1 MFEALIAEINT
12 ICSQINSFL
21 MELKEAVV
29 KKNQGVIS
37 ARSHDIVGKVT
48 LLNIK
53 CFEMTTDSAMLDI
66 ASTLVILECKKKAA
80 FLLIDCFAY
89 VLASRRNDI
98 GKSLQKLIINIY
110 DCANEGVH
118 YLAKDQV
125 FMQYNGIIYDVLDF
139 VPSCFRNARLPI
151 DFSEHIFM
159 PWIHSIY
166 TPIRKAARRYFRD
179 ELRIIAEHPVVDVT
193 FEAKP
198 MGKQI
203 GTKALVKFGDGYPMM
218 TLYVKGHQNYTA
230 MSSSQI
236 PSSQRKDIDLKELFV
251 YKVLELTGIGPKV
264 HFITHQRGL
273 DRAFDKNA
281 LFIATQDV
289 AYTKSLTQEKVKFF
303 HPVRELY
310 RMEQGNKVGDE
321 IFLSEFYHELQH
333 DNVAPI
339 KLEATLMDIIA
350 RVFRLGDLNEDNF
363 ARIDITTPER
373 NYEKWKLFDFK
384 IPEKMEGRY
393 VIGDEGSTVDGF
405 LTGNGAL
412 SHPNVFLQDALI
424 GRNPVEKIR
433 LGNEVI
439 NLLER
444 GRPKMSRPEE
454 HKMSL
459 PEAIEQAFE
468 VVRHYF
474 EETIMGARRAELLG
488 VNLAP
493 SLADLHN
500 YRLAALQNFEHL
512 RDGLRRRQV
521 SDSNQ

>member
-1 MFEALIAEINT
+1 MFEALIAEINA
-12 ICSQINSFL
+12 ICSQINLFL
-21 MELKEAVV
+21 IALKEATAA
-29 KKNQGVIS
+29 KNHGVILSRSSELLGS
-37 ARSHDIVGKVT
+37 AS
-48 LLNIK
+48 LLTAK
-53 CFEMTTDSAMLDI
+53 CLEINTDNASLDI
-66 ASTLVILECKKKAA
+66 NSTLAFLECRKRAA
-80 FLLIDCFAY
+80 FLLIECFAY
-89 VLASRRNDI
+89 VLASKRNGI
-98 GKSLQKLIINIY
+98 GKSWQAIIVSIY

-118 YLAKDQV
+118 YLARDQV
-125 FMQYNGIIYDVLDF
+125 FIDYSGIIDDAVEF
-139 VPSCFRNARLPI
+139 SFPVFRKTGMK
-151 DFSEHIFM
+151 DSTVFHTHTFM
-159 PWIHSIY
+159 PWIQSISA
-166 TPIRKAARRYFRD
+166 PIRKAAKRYFRD
-179 ELRIIAEHPVVDVT
+179 ELQNIARHPVVDVI

-198 MGKQI
+198 LGVQI

-218 TLYVKGHQNYTA
+218 TFYVKGHQNYTA

-236 PSSQRKDIDLKELFV
+236 PSSQRKSIDLKELFV
-251 YKVLELTGIGPKV
+251 YKILELTGVGPKV
-264 HFITHQRGL
+264 HFITHQSGI

-289 AYTKSLTQEKVKFF
+289 AYTKSSEQGKTKIF

-310 RMEQGNKVGDE
+310 RMERGEKVGDE
-321 IFLSEFYHELQH
+321 RFLLDFNHELSH
-333 DNVAPI
+333 GDIAPI

-363 ARIDITTPER
+363 ARVDITTLER
-373 NYEKWKLFDFK
+373 TYEKWKLFDFK

-405 LTGNGAL
+405 LTGNGVL

-424 GRNPVEKIR
+424 GRSPVEKIR

-474 EETIMGARRAELLG
+474 EEPIAGIRRAELLG
-488 VNLAP
+488 VNLPP

-500 YRLAALQNFEHL
+500 YRLGALQNFEHL
-512 RDGLRRRQV
+512 RAGLGRRM
-521 SDSNQ
+521 